1 MAVEI
6 TMNQSGRDDIR
17 EQLAH
22 FLSEA
27 AAEATTPALDLTQ
40 PYLGRIVRVLPD
52 RSFGFIRLQCGYQVF
67 FHASSLAVSLNADSV
82 KIGTGVQVRL
92 KPSDKLEGEFD
103 ASEVLIIDDLGD
115 KSIRDAISC
124 LVESK
129 RHRELRRVKTS
140 EFGYT
145 HRDKEL
151 RS

>member
-1 MAVEI
+1 
-6 TMNQSGRDDIR
+6 
-17 EQLAH
+17 
-22 FLSEA
+22 
-27 AAEATTPALDLTQ
+27 
-40 PYLGRIVRVLPD
+40 
-52 RSFGFIRLQCGYQVF
+52 
-67 FHASSLAVSLNADSV
+67 LAVSLNADSV